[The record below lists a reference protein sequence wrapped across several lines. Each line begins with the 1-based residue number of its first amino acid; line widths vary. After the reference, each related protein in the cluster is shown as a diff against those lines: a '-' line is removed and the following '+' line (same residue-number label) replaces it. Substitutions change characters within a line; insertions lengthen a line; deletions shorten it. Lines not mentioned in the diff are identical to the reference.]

1 MIPRVNCPKGGDTQE
16 ICSTAMTRCLP
27 SWLALGLAV
36 FALGCG
42 GGPEARLEEVHGL
55 QDAGDFA
62 ATLAP
67 LRELLDA
74 TPDDPE
80 LNHLYGLALLQT
92 RQPELAIWPLRKA
105 ARHPDRAI
113 EDGLLLTQ
121 ALLRGGSAHD
131 AVQQA
136 SRVLELDPDRIG
148 ALRLLVD
155 AKVAARTNEE
165 ALIDIERLLTLAPD
179 DMSALMSRLV
189 ALLNLDRVDEAEQ
202 ALAAVRASAEALPAP
217 NEWQPRL
224 CAATAAFAK
233 EKGDPDAAEVL
244 WNDCLERFPSDEIIV
259 FGGVEFFDERSQ
271 PRRSLEILSRAQE
284 TEPSH
289 LLFIQARA
297 SRLAALGRSVEA
309 ERLLLAAAQGGV
321 NESQAWLGLANYYEQ
336 QDEPAKA
343 RDALAQGLK
352 MMDEAPPALTAT
364 YVELLIRAGD
374 YAEADER
381 IAGLEHEPVMAN
393 LLRGRLLLARGEPA
407 EALEALDAG
416 LQLWPDNSVARL
428 LAGQAAEQLG
438 DYERALAEYREAARN
453 EPGNRDAVFNL
464 LRWFE
469 ALDLSEEA
477 LPILARYQRE
487 RPRDPEGLVL
497 AIRFASRA
505 DRKGLVQRLVQRLS
519 EIPGQAGVLATEVAA
534 IRAATG
540 GPAAGIDSIR
550 AAGLDL
556 SRPQN
561 RSALGALVLYLV
573 ADGRPEEALESIQPA
588 LAVRPNDAL
597 LHELRGRALR
607 AAGATASA
615 REALRRALELE
626 PELAAALAE
635 LAALTAEQGD
645 RATAITLYD
654 RAAGIEPEQPAHAWA
669 AIQLLTASDRG
680 AAVERR
686 LEVLLARHPNHA
698 GAADLMARRL
708 LARDPGRAL
717 ELARRAVRSG
727 GGADALE
734 TLGRVLLERGDAEG
748 AVQALGLSLEQRPD
762 SPSTRYWHG
771 RALAAAGDE
780 NGARLALRAAL
791 MTGAFPEREAAQA
804 ELARLEAH

>member
-453 EPGNRDAVFNL
+453 EPGNRDA
-464 LRWFE
+464 
-469 ALDLSEEA
+469 
-477 LPILARYQRE
+477 
-487 RPRDPEGLVL
+487 
-497 AIRFASRA
+497 